1 MAKKTDIL
9 LIIGKNVR
17 EKRLEQQL
25 SQSQLAFE
33 AGVTREFVNK
43 LESGNY
49 NISIRNLEKIA
60 QILNVEIKDLF
71 FK

>member
-1 MAKKTDIL
+1 M
-9 LIIGKNVR
+9 IIGT
-17 EKRLEQQL
+17 QSTAFTYML